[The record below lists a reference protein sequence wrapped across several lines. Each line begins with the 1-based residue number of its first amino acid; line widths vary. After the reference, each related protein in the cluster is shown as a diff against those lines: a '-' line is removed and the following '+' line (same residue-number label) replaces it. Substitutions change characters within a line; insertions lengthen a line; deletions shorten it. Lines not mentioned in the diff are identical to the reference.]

1 MGLSASQGRMLLLT
15 ARKNDLEFRAQQI
28 SQQRL
33 NLTSELEKIS
43 SEYEEAT
50 SNRDMVVNCMG
61 TQTSNSGTSTSF
73 NLTYTSL
80 TSGLIA
86 AVKNGN
92 MTASEAGI
100 QSTTAADNFYNG
112 GYKVNG
118 MYRLTDSN
126 GNIVISSLTEIPGI
140 SPEQAAELKAT
151 GSCNDVSTSQ
161 KVQVTDNSTYSP
173 NYNKDI
179 DGMTIA
185 TNTVAQSATGENISL
200 TDANTYFLTLEGKP
214 TKNFTQAVPSS
225 VKDDGNGNPLYTYP
239 TVTISTTSAFTGK
252 VSDTQVAT
260 MTQKDTTYTKTVA
273 GSASIQKGTGKNEY
287 VVGDKTYVVDEA
299 LTVNN
304 GSGTK
309 GCSNY
314 LQECLR
320 NGLYSINSYTDN
332 KEALTNED
340 KWSTVSWD
348 SLSQITDEN
357 YDDDDDAASAKYK
370 RLQQQIETK
379 DKKLEMELDNIETQ
393 RSAVTTEVDSVDKVI
408 QDNVE
413 KTFKTFA

>member
-50 SNRDMVVNCMG
+50 SNRDMVINCMG

-92 MTASEAGI
+92 LTATEAGL

-118 MYRLTDSN
+118 MYRLTDAN
-126 GNIVISSLTEIPGI
+126 GNIVISSLTEIPGVD
-140 SPEQAAELKAT
+140 EAAAKEIEAGTFAGGLDT
-151 GSCNDVSTSQ
+151 EEYVE
-161 KVQVTDNSTYSP
+161 VTDKSTYIP
-173 NYNKDI
+173 NYNKNVDNI
-179 DGMTIA
+179 TNA
-185 TNTVAQSATGENISL
+185 TKTESKSGEKVTLDSNQ
-200 TDANTYFLTLEGKP
+200 YFLDIEGKT
-214 TKNFTQAVPSS
+214 TKDSNKAVPSS
-225 VKDDGNGNPLYTYP
+225 VQNDGDGKPLYTYP
-239 TVTISTTSAFTGK
+239 IVTFSEGGTAGK
-252 VSDTQVAT
+252 EVAT
-260 MTQKDTTYTKTVA
+260 MTQKDTTYKVLAKGTT
-273 GSASIQKGTGKNEY
+273 SIKKGTGKNEY
-287 VVGDKTYVVDEA
+287 VVGDKTYVVDPA

-320 NGLYSINSYTDN
+320 NGLYSIESFVDN
-332 KEALTNED
+332 KDALTNED
-340 KWSTVSWD
+340 KWSKVSWD

>member
-33 NLTSELEKIS
+33 NLTSQLEKIS
-43 SEYEEAT
+43 SDYEEAT
-50 SNRDMVVNCMG
+50 SNRDMVINCMG
-61 TQTSNSGTSTSF
+61 TQTSNSGTSTTF
-73 NLTYTSL
+73 NLTYSAL

-92 MTASEAGI
+92 ITEENAGI
-100 QSTTAADNFYNG
+100 QANSAADSFYNG

-118 MYRLTDSN
+118 MYRLTDAD
-126 GNIVISSLTEIPGI
+126 GNIVVSSIDEIPGI
-140 SPEQAAELKAT
+140 SESSIKELEAGESSASISTTTPKTVDAYSMGIVHTSDKYSFDIAEKTETKAGEGIELKDNEYYLSTEGTAT
-151 GSCNDVSTSQ
+151 KSRSEAA
-161 KVQVTDNSTYSP
+161 QV
-173 NYNKDI
+173 
-179 DGMTIA
+179 G
-185 TNTVAQSATGENISL
+185 
-200 TDANTYFLTLEGKP
+200 
-214 TKNFTQAVPSS
+214 
-225 VKDDGNGNPLYTYP
+225 VKDDGTGENVLNTYKII
-239 TVTISTTSAFTGK
+239 TLNS
-252 VSDTQVAT
+252 VSDDNWSSYKFAEVSKT
-260 MTQKDTTYTKTVA
+260 TKTYNA
-273 GSASIQKGTGKNEY
+273 INKDGGSIQKGTGKNEY
-287 VVGDKTYVVDEA
+287 KVGDKTYVVDEA
-299 LTVNN
+299 LSVDN
-304 GSGTK
+304 GSGST

-320 NGLYSINSYTDN
+320 NGLYTIESYNSQSDATTED
-332 KEALTNED
+332 D

-393 RSAVTTEVDSVDKVI
+393 RSAVTTEVESVQKVI
-408 QDNVE
+408 DDNVE